1 MTRYRRRMNP
11 LMLSMI
17 AVVIAGGA
25 TALQAPTNAKMMTA
39 VGSPVNAAFISF
51 AVGTAALGIL
61 ALVLQAKPDM
71 VAARNLPWY
80 AWVGGLYGAVF
91 VVAAAWG
98 VPRLGVALT
107 ITLMVAG
114 QLLVGLLLDHVGAF
128 GAPRQPMNL
137 GRLAGVALVIGGVL
151 MVRRF

>member
-1 MTRYRRRMNP
+1 MNP
-11 LMLSMI
+11 MLLSMI

-25 TALQAPTNAKMMTA
+25 TALQAPTNARMMTA
-39 VGSPVNAAFISF
+39 VGSPVNAAFVSF
-51 AVGTAALGIL
+51 AVGTAALGIV
-61 ALVLQAKPDM
+61 AMVLQAKPDM

-80 AWVGGLYGAVF
+80 AWIGGLYGAVF

-114 QLLVGLLLDHVGAF
+114 QLLIGLILDHFGAF
-128 GAPRQPMNL
+128 GSPRSPISL

>member
-1 MTRYRRRMNP
+1 MNP
-11 LMLSMI
+11 NFI
-17 AVVIAGGA
+17 AILLVVLAGGA
-25 TALQAPTNAKMMTA
+25 TALQAPTNARLAGA
-39 VGSPVNAAFISF
+39 VLSPVNAAFVSF
-51 AVGTAALGIL
+51 AVGTIALGIV
-61 ALVLQAKPDM
+61 ALILQTRPDM
-71 VAARNLPWY
+71 SAARGLPWY

-91 VVAAAWG
+91 VVAAAWA

-114 QLLVGLLLDHVGAF
+114 QLLISLVLDHF
-128 GAPRQPMNL
+128 GALGVPRQPLNL